1 MKILFLI
8 FGFIFLGLG
17 IVGIYLPLLP
27 TTPFLLVASY
37 CFAKG
42 SEKFNN
48 YFISTKLYKENI
60 EPIKSKRG
68 ITKSKKVKI
77 LLIVTILISI
87 SFYIVNNL
95 HAKICLIGVL
105 VFHYLY
111 FIFKIKT
118 IEE

>member
-60 EPIKSKRG
+60 ESIKSKRG
-68 ITKSKKVKI
+68 IIKSKKVKI
-77 LLIVTILISI
+77 LSIVTILISI

-95 HAKICLIGVL
+95 HAKICLICVL

-118 IEE
+118 IGE